1 MRVAIIDDHQIF
13 REGLVSLLKAHE
25 DLELVGQA
33 GDGKAGLQLIVDAA
47 PEVAIV
53 DVHLPE
59 MTGLEILKAVRH
71 QKLPTKVVLLTS
83 DRRPA
88 DAAQA
93 MALGVDGYVIKDD
106 AFEDLEGAIRAASK
120 GRQFISPSIAALVVS
135 HQQTTIN
142 EVKQLS
148 AREREV
154 LVCIAEGVT
163 NKEVAEQ
170 LGVSV
175 NTVRTHRARLMDKL
189 DLHTTGE
196 LVRYAVDR
204 GLVS

>member
-13 REGLVSLLKAHE
+13 REGLVALLE
-25 DLELVGQA
+25 PNDDLEIIGQA
-33 GDGKAGLQLIVDAA
+33 GDGKAGLKLILDETPA
-47 PEVAIV
+47 VAIV
-53 DVHLPE
+53 DINLPE

-71 QKLPTKVVLLTS
+71 QNVPTKVVLLTS
-83 DRRPA
+83 DRKPS
-88 DAAQA
+88 DAAKA
-93 MALGVDGYVIKDD
+93 IALGVEGYVLKDD
-106 AFEDLEGAIRAASK
+106 AFEDLEGAIRAARL
-120 GRQFISPSIAALVVS
+120 GRQFVSPGIAALIVS
-135 HQQTTIN
+135 HQQETIN
-142 EVKQLS
+142 EVKRLS

-154 LVCIAEGVT
+154 LSFIAEGLT

-204 GLVS
+204 GLT